1 MLGRASSKCLPVC
14 PAISELVQEGQKRL
28 NDVALHRPALS
39 DVLVD
44 GMQYLQRLH
53 NELVVD
59 NQLICALHK
68 ESPEKTRV
76 GRTFLYSVSG
86 NWKSRTHSGRKSMPS
101 LSLTRQFIAIRSSW
115 CNSTQLYTAT
125 SGFHW
130 KPCTDNL
137 PFTIGPEPLFLT
149 RCRRAIFAHR

>member
-53 NELVVD
+53 NQFVVD
-59 NQLICALHK
+59 NQLIDALHK
-68 ESPEKTRV
+68 ESPKKSGLEF
-76 GRTFLYSVSG
+76 RTFLNTVSG
-86 NWKSRTHSGRKSMPS
+86 NWESRTHS
-101 LSLTRQFIAIRSSW
+101 RQEEHAVAEFDPAVH
-115 CNSTQLYTAT
+115 CDPVKLVQ
-125 SGFHW
+125 FHE
-130 KPCTDNL
+130 TL
-137 PFTIGPEPLFLT
+137 
-149 RCRRAIFAHR
+149 HRDQWLKLKALH